1 MLRLNTILNMG
12 QIYSK
17 LARKRLEKAQ
27 IKSETQSD
35 ETKRD
40 DGSHD
45 RGMTL

>member
-1 MLRLNTILNMG
+1 MG
-12 QIYSK
+12 EIYSK
-17 LARKRLEKAQ
+17 LARKRLEKDQ
-27 IKSETQSD
+27 IKLEALSD